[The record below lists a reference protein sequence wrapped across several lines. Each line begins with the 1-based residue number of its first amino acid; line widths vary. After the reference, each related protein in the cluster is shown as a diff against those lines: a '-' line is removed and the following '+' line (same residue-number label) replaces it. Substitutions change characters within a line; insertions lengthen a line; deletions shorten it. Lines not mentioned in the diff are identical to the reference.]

1 MVMNPQDEQM
11 NKPRGGLL
19 GLFDKAMKADE
30 DTGLSPLQ
38 NFAAALD
45 PLILKDLR
53 GGEGIRQQGVQRAA
67 TMSKN
72 KTVDMLRQQGRND
85 LADAVMNRTIGPKEA
100 FSVMQSEKAAD
111 TAFQRQKDLAA
122 FSAGLKAPAA
132 PKLYSEFAKLNA
144 DLQAGNI
151 SKDQYNASVQSFL
164 NKNKMSIRPFRDIN
178 RKKTKV
184 VTVGSVK
191 IGGDNPISVQSMTN
205 TLTTDIEAT
214 INQINQ
220 ITEAGGDLV
229 RVSCPDKESTQAL
242 KKIIAPKKNLSFSEN
257 FFHMCFGK
265 VPEKEIVKA
274 FDVSLILYAEH
285 SFNVSTFT
293 ARTITSSLSDIHG
306 AITGAIAS
314 LKGPLHGGAN
324 EEVMHMMKKIKKPEN
339 ALKWINNA
347 LKNKEVVMGFGHR
360 VYKSG
365 DSRVPTM
372 REYFGKVAKI
382 KKDKTFEKIYD
393 IVEKVMIKKKNI
405 HPNVDYPTGPTYHLM
420 GFDTD
425 FFTPIFVISRITGW
439 SAHIME
445 QHAANKLIRPLAKY
459 KGSKHRTVMQLNQR

>member
-1 MVMNPQDEQM
+1 MSEEI
-11 NKPRGGLL
+11 KKGLL
-19 GLFDKAMKADE
+19 GIVVDE
-30 DTGLSPLQ
+30 TEVSKVMPEINSLTYRGY
-38 NFAAALD
+38 AAQDLCEYCRFEEVAY
-45 PLILKDLR
+45 LILNKDLPNSIQLKQFEKEEKGNR
-53 GGEGIRQQGVQRAA
+53 EL
-67 TMSKN
+67 SKN
-72 KTVDMLRQQGRND
+72 LYEIIKHMPKKSHPMDVART
-85 LADAVMNRTIGPKEA
+85 AV
-100 FSVMQSEKAAD
+100 SVMGLEDRETSDSSPEANMRKALRIFAKTP
-111 TAFQRQKDLAA
+111 TALAA
-122 FSAGLKAPAA
+122 F
-132 PKLYSEFAKLNA
+132 YR
-144 DLQAGNI
+144 
-151 SKDQYNASVQSFL
+151 
-164 NKNKMSIRPFRDIN
+164 IRS
-178 RKKTKV
+178 
-184 VTVGSVK
+184 G
-191 IGGDNPISVQSMTN
+191 
-205 TLTTDIEAT
+205 
-214 INQINQ
+214 
-220 ITEAGGDLV
+220 
-229 RVSCPDKESTQAL
+229 
-242 KKIIAPKKNLSFSEN
+242 KKIIQPKKELTFAEN
-257 FFHMCFGK
+257 FFYMCFGK
-265 VPEKEIVKA
+265 VPQKEIVKA

-324 EEVMHMMKKIKKPEN
+324 EEVMHMMRKIKKPDN

-382 KKDKTFEKIYD
+382 KKDKTFEKIYN

-459 KGSKHRTVMQLNQR
+459 KGSKHRKVLELNYR

>member
-1 MVMNPQDEQM
+1 
-11 NKPRGGLL
+11 
-19 GLFDKAMKADE
+19 
-30 DTGLSPLQ
+30 
-38 NFAAALD
+38 
-45 PLILKDLR
+45 
-53 GGEGIRQQGVQRAA
+53 
-67 TMSKN
+67 
-72 KTVDMLRQQGRND
+72 
-85 LADAVMNRTIGPKEA
+85 
-100 FSVMQSEKAAD
+100 
-111 TAFQRQKDLAA
+111 
-122 FSAGLKAPAA
+122 
-132 PKLYSEFAKLNA
+132 
-144 DLQAGNI
+144 
-151 SKDQYNASVQSFL
+151 
-164 NKNKMSIRPFRDIN
+164 
-178 RKKTKV
+178 
-184 VTVGSVK
+184 
-191 IGGDNPISVQSMTN
+191 
-205 TLTTDIEAT
+205 
-214 INQINQ
+214 
-220 ITEAGGDLV
+220 
-229 RVSCPDKESTQAL
+229 
-242 KKIIAPKKNLSFSEN
+242 
-257 FFHMCFGK
+257 MCFGK
-265 VPEKEIVKA
+265 VPQKEIVKA

-324 EEVMHMMKKIKKPEN
+324 EEVMHMMRKIKKPEN

-393 IVEKVMIKKKNI
+393 IVEKVMIKKKSI

-459 KGSKHRTVMQLNQR
+459 KGSKHRKVMELNYR

>member
-1 MVMNPQDEQM
+1 MSDDIKKGLMGVTVDETAISKVMPEINSLTYRGYAAQDLCSECQFEEVAYLILNGELPNKNQYKQFLKNEIAERTLSKNLINIIKQM
-11 NKPRGGLL
+11 PKKSHPMDVARTAVSFMGLEDKETTDNSPAANL
-19 GLFDKAMKADE
+19 RKAMR
-30 DTGLSPLQ
+30 
-38 NFAAALD
+38 
-45 PLILKDLR
+45 I
-53 GGEGIRQQGVQRAA
+53 
-67 TMSKN
+67 
-72 KTVDMLRQQGRND
+72 
-85 LADAVMNRTIGPKEA
+85 
-100 FSVMQSEKAAD
+100 FSMTP
-111 TAFQRQKDLAA
+111 TALAA
-122 FSAGLKAPAA
+122 F
-132 PKLYSEFAKLNA
+132 Y
-144 DLQAGNI
+144 
-151 SKDQYNASVQSFL
+151 
-164 NKNKMSIRPFRDIN
+164 RFR
-178 RKKTKV
+178 K
-184 VTVGSVK
+184 G
-191 IGGDNPISVQSMTN
+191 
-205 TLTTDIEAT
+205 
-214 INQINQ
+214 
-220 ITEAGGDLV
+220 
-229 RVSCPDKESTQAL
+229 
-242 KKIIAPKKNLSFSEN
+242 KKIIPPKKNLTFAEN

-265 VPEKEIVKA
+265 VPQKEIVKA

-306 AITGAIAS
+306 AISGAIAS

-347 LKNKEVVMGFGHR
+347 LDNKGVVMGFGHR

-393 IVEKVMIKKKNI
+393 IVEKVMIDRKDI

-439 SAHIME
+439 SAHVME
-445 QHAANKLIRPLAKY
+445 QHAANKLIRPLAAY
-459 KGSKHRTVMQLNQR
+459 YGSKHRQVISLNKR